1 MKINHK
7 LLVML
12 IVLVGYA
19 FLTSCSVSYRIA
31 EKSSNVLQTPII
43 KLRVDESLDELLVK
57 SESSLYCEMTT
68 ATNGCVAVGERDTAL
83 ITFELKK
90 SDGWYFTEFKICRG
104 STKENEN
111 CDLEKWE
118 KVEFFATD
126 KKVSQLLF
134 PDDSGIIDLKQLP
147 NELTKFYV
155 FNFNSVEQD
164 FFYTITACNSS
175 SCVETDPE
183 IKNKGRN

>member
-7 LLVML
+7 LLLML
-12 IVLVGYA
+12 TVLIGYTLLA
-19 FLTSCSVSYRIA
+19 SCTAIYRIA
-31 EKSSNVLQTPII
+31 EKSSNVLKTPII
-43 KLRVDESLDELLVK
+43 KLRVDENLDELLVK

-104 STKENEN
+104 NSKESQN
-111 CDLEKWE
+111 CNLEKWE

-126 KKVSQLLF
+126 KKGSQLLF

-147 NELTKFYV
+147 SELTKFYV

-164 FFYTITACNSS
+164 FFYTIKACNSS

>member
-7 LLVML
+7 LLLML
-12 IVLVGYA
+12 TVLIGYA
-19 FLTSCSVSYRIA
+19 LLASCTVSYRIA
-31 EKSSNVLQTPII
+31 EKSSTVLIKPKI
-43 KLRVDESLDELLVK
+43 KLEIDESSSKLVVT
-57 SESSLYCEMTT
+57 SDTGSYC
-68 ATNGCVAVGERDTAL
+68 ARGNSGCVAVGGWDTAL

-104 STKENEN
+104 DSKESEN
-111 CDLEKWE
+111 CDLENWE
-118 KVEFFATD
+118 TVEFFATD

-147 NELTKFYV
+147 SELTKFYV

-164 FFYTITACNSS
+164 FFYTIKACNSS